1 MDKFFILE
9 GKKFFTFGGATS
21 VDKANRT
28 EFISWW
34 KEEMPTGAEFELGF
48 VNLEKHNWKVDYIIT
63 HDCSNITLKEL
74 YEYSIG
80 LQLYTDSLKDYFD
93 IIEKRLVIN
102 NGILVIIT
110 IMEILMINILYY
122 IERLYLYNGKNCK

>member
-1 MDKFFILE
+1 MLNNYPIEIWNGGKVHKIRKNIYHLMRGQVFILE

-48 VNLEKHNWKVDYIIT
+48 VNLEKT
-63 HDCSNITLKEL
+63 
-74 YEYSIG
+74 
-80 LQLYTDSLKDYFD
+80 
-93 IIEKRLVIN
+93 
-102 NGILVIIT
+102 
-110 IMEILMINILYY
+110 
-122 IERLYLYNGKNCK
+122 